1 MKKVIFSSSNWARK
15 AINFNVQ
22 YKCNSLLDMKFQKAE
37 KLSKKTLKILMFV
50 THPAKSDQEP
60 V

>member
-15 AINFNVQ
+15 AINLNML
-22 YKCNSLLDMKFQKAE
+22 YKCNSLSDIKFQKLK
-37 KLSKKTLKILMFV
+37 KLSKKILMFV
-50 THPAKSDQEP
+50 THLAKSDQEP